1 MGFNPKFII
10 IYTILND
17 RPAFAL
23 YAADK
28 YNGGVLGY
36 NGDSNVSISV
46 NGTSF
51 KPYRISGTYI
61 AYWFINSSNQ
71 ALNTKYSDIIPYIG
85 IQTIACENGIHI
97 FIIDTAANFGV
108 NIIANCYKVL
118 YTEEINREQVIII
131 GVSSSEENVIINP
144 NYPDDY
150 FTLKHII
157 IG

>member
-1 MGFNPKFII
+1 M
-10 IYTILND
+10 
-17 RPAFAL
+17 
-23 YAADK
+23 
-28 YNGGVLGY
+28 
-36 NGDSNVSISV
+36 
-46 NGTSF
+46 
-51 KPYRISGTYI
+51 
-61 AYWFINSSNQ
+61 WFEINSSNQ
-71 ALNTKYSDIIPYIG
+71 ALNTQYSDIISYIG

-150 FTLKHII
+150 FTLKHIV